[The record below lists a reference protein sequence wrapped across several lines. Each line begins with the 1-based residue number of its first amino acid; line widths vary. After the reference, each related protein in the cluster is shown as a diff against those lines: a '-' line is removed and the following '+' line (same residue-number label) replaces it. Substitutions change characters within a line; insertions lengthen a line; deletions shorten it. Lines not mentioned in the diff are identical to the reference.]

1 MKTANL
7 APALLLV
14 LCALLTVPTTAQA
27 SRVYKWQDEQG
38 NVHYSDRLPSAPEA
52 RNRVLLNQNGV
63 LVRDLDPAP
72 VTAQAAAQRQELL
85 RSAQRDMALMVT
97 FQHEGDLQRAH
108 EERLGLLRS
117 SLGIARG
124 NVARLEA
131 AVAEHERHAA
141 ALAEAGQPV
150 PAAVARSLELA
161 RAMLEEQNDD
171 LSRLERRHQDAV
183 DLQDAELRRYREL
196 AGAR

>member
-1 MKTANL
+1 MNTAKL
-7 APALLLV
+7 PLALLLV
-14 LCALLTVPTTAQA
+14 LSALLAVPSTAQA

-117 SLGIARG
+117 SLAIARG

-131 AVAEHERHAA
+131 AVADHERHAA

-150 PAAVARSLELA
+150 PPAVARSLEQA
-161 RAMLEEQNDD
+161 RAMLAEQNDD